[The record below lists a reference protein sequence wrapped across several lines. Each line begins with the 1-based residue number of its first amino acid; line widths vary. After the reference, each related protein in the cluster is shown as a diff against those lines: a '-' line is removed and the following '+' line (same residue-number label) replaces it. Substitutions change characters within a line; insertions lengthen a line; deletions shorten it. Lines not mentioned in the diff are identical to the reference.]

1 MHRPIELLVSVKFR
15 LSFGKLILSF
25 MKKKP
30 YSLSIFYN
38 DIFWINMFD
47 DSDWCL
53 IYFLLLFVVVTAAQ
67 AKNLIDAGA
76 DALRVGMGSGSICI
90 TQEGGSLFKTSLTRC
105 HQYHMYVLHSPIY
118 LNYFISSKFFN
129 CWLLHTWK
137 YSPRIHFPPFAL
149 IVSERI

>member
-1 MHRPIELLVSVKFR
+1 
-15 LSFGKLILSF
+15 
-25 MKKKP
+25 MKKKT

-90 TQEGGSLFKTSLTRC
+90 TQEGGSLFNHLTNKMSSISHVC
-105 HQYHMYVLHSPIY
+105 APFSNILFKLFH
-118 LNYFISSKFFN
+118 FIKVF
-129 CWLLHTWK
+129 
-137 YSPRIHFPPFAL
+137 
-149 IVSERI
+149 

>member
-1 MHRPIELLVSVKFR
+1 MLHRPIELLVSVKFR

-90 TQEGGSLFKTSLTRC
+90 TQEGGSLFNNLTNKMSSISHVC
-105 HQYHMYVLHSPIY
+105 APFSNILFKLFH
-118 LNYFISSKFFN
+118 FIKVF
-129 CWLLHTWK
+129 
-137 YSPRIHFPPFAL
+137 
-149 IVSERI
+149 